1 VSAARGGSRQATA
14 LAEAAAGFPQP
25 SPPGLRDQV
34 VGGRG
39 LVGVVFGALGVAVL
53 AMVVLH
59 LLGVG
64 RLDPATTTVS
74 DFVSLPGGAALL
86 AVAVLGVATAAA
98 AVLIGLLRTG
108 LPDITRPCL
117 LYGLGCAGL
126 MATIAFPT
134 NALGTAASSS
144 TVLHRYAAAAFFVS
158 LPIAA
163 LLTRHIVPSAAVGW
177 VTAISILA
185 GVAFLVSHIPLVLP
199 HWPGAHEIAAVLPR
213 GLAERG
219 LLAVDLG
226 LLAVLAR
233 SIRPVLR

>member
-1 VSAARGGSRQATA
+1 VSTLREDESTVRGGPVQRA
-14 LAEAAAGFPQP
+14 
-25 SPPGLRDQV
+25 
-34 VGGRG
+34 RG

-59 LLGVG
+59 LLGNH
-64 RLDPATTTVS
+64 RLAPATTTVS

-98 AVLIGLLRTG
+98 TVLIGLLRTG
-108 LPDITRPCL
+108 LPNITRPCL

-126 MATIAFPT
+126 VATIAFPT
-134 NALGTAASSS
+134 NVLGTAASSS

-163 LLTRHIVPSAAVGW
+163 VLTRHVVPSAAVGW
-177 VTAISILA
+177 FTALSILT
-185 GVAFLVSHIPLVLP
+185 GIAFLVSHLPLLLP
-199 HWPGAHEIAAVLPR
+199 DWPGAPVIATVLPR
-213 GLAERG
+213 GLVERA
-219 LLAVDLG
+219 LLVVDIALLG
-226 LLAVLAR
+226 TLAR